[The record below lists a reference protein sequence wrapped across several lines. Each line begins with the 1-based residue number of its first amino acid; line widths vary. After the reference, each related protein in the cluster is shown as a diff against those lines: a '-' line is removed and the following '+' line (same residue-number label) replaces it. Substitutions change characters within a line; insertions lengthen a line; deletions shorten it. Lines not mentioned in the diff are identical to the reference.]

1 MESSSDFGSNFSE
14 RNLKSEPE
22 SRSNEGNEYAVQS
35 FNGETQ
41 ENVVDDLERQSLTA
55 ESVSRTVS
63 RRLSNVNELYEEAA
77 HSKEPMPKMG
87 GNKPYP
93 PTLPD
98 REPYLV
104 AYDGP
109 DDPIFPHNWTLK
121 SKLLSCF
128 CVGLSALSVSM
139 GSAMFSL
146 GAIEIMAEFHI
157 GSVVATLG
165 TSLFVFGFASG
176 PIIWGPL
183 SELYGRKVVLVPS
196 LFGYMCFSFATA
208 TAKDIQTVMLCR
220 FFAGFIGAAPL
231 VVAPAS
237 MSDIFSAR
245 ARGKAMSIFAMML
258 FGGPMLAPIIG
269 GFTVKNPNM
278 GWRWTS
284 YLTGLIGAF
293 ATICV
298 VFILQ
303 ETHHGIILV
312 RKAEILRR
320 RTGNWGIS
328 APHEEISLSLKEIA
342 EKNITRPLKM
352 LFTEPILFLISLYN
366 AFIYGLLYL
375 FLTAVP
381 LIFEGEYRFS
391 MGVAELPYLSMLIG
405 VFIGGTIGILME
417 KRFVRKLEANGGKPI
432 PEERLPPMMVGS
444 IVFTIGLFWL
454 GWSGSYPQK
463 VHWIVPTI
471 GAAPIGMGLILLFLP
486 SLNYII
492 DCYLFFAAS
501 ALAGN
506 TFLRSSFGAAFPL
519 FARQM
524 FEGMQIKW
532 AATLLGCFSAAMI
545 PVPILFYTFGKKIR
559 SSSKYAF

>member
-1 MESSSDFGSNFSE
+1 
-14 RNLKSEPE
+14 
-22 SRSNEGNEYAVQS
+22 
-35 FNGETQ
+35 
-41 ENVVDDLERQSLTA
+41 
-55 ESVSRTVS
+55 
-63 RRLSNVNELYEEAA
+63 
-77 HSKEPMPKMG
+77 
-87 GNKPYP
+87 
-93 PTLPD
+93 
-98 REPYLV
+98 
-104 AYDGP
+104 
-109 DDPIFPHNWTLK
+109 
-121 SKLLSCF
+121 
-128 CVGLSALSVSM
+128 
-139 GSAMFSL
+139 
-146 GAIEIMAEFHI
+146 
-157 GSVVATLG
+157 
-165 TSLFVFGFASG
+165 
-176 PIIWGPL
+176 
-183 SELYGRKVVLVPS
+183 
-196 LFGYMCFSFATA
+196 
-208 TAKDIQTVMLCR
+208 
-220 FFAGFIGAAPL
+220 
-231 VVAPAS
+231 

-454 GWSGSYPQK
+454 GWSG
-463 VHWIVPTI
+463 
-471 GAAPIGMGLILLFLP
+471 
-486 SLNYII
+486 

>member
-208 TAKDIQTVMLCR
+208 TAKDIIYVR
-220 FFAGFIGAAPL
+220 YFF
-231 VVAPAS
+231 
-237 MSDIFSAR
+237 
-245 ARGKAMSIFAMML
+245 
-258 FGGPMLAPIIG
+258 
-269 GFTVKNPNM
+269 
-278 GWRWTS
+278 
-284 YLTGLIGAF
+284 
-293 ATICV
+293 C
-298 VFILQ
+298 
-303 ETHHGIILV
+303 E
-312 RKAEILRR
+312 
-320 RTGNWGIS
+320 
-328 APHEEISLSLKEIA
+328 
-342 EKNITRPLKM
+342 
-352 LFTEPILFLISLYN
+352 
-366 AFIYGLLYL
+366 
-375 FLTAVP
+375 
-381 LIFEGEYRFS
+381 
-391 MGVAELPYLSMLIG
+391 
-405 VFIGGTIGILME
+405 
-417 KRFVRKLEANGGKPI
+417 
-432 PEERLPPMMVGS
+432 
-444 IVFTIGLFWL
+444 
-454 GWSGSYPQK
+454 
-463 VHWIVPTI
+463 
-471 GAAPIGMGLILLFLP
+471 
-486 SLNYII
+486 
-492 DCYLFFAAS
+492 
-501 ALAGN
+501 
-506 TFLRSSFGAAFPL
+506 SS
-519 FARQM
+519 R
-524 FEGMQIKW
+524 
-532 AATLLGCFSAAMI
+532 
-545 PVPILFYTFGKKIR
+545 
-559 SSSKYAF
+559 